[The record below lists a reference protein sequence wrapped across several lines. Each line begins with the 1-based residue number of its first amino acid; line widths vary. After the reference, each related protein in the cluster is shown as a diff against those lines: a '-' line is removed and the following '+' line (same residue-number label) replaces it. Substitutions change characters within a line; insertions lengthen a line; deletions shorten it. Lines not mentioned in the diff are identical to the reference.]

1 MSRFRIEPV
10 VFVVGLAAVC
20 WIGAGYAVTNPL
32 ASAVT
37 LLIGACYVAGA
48 WELYRFQQA
57 TATLA
62 RAVAQLNAPPARLAG
77 WLDTLHPGLR
87 NAVRARIEGERVGL
101 PGPAL
106 APYLTGLLVLLGM
119 LGTLLGMVVTLK
131 GTGAALESATDL
143 DAIRA
148 SLAAPVNG
156 LGFAFGTSIA
166 GVATSAMLGL
176 LSALCRRA
184 RIEAAQQL
192 DVKIATTLR
201 AFSRSHQREA
211 SFKLLQ
217 RQADAMPA
225 LVDKLGAL
233 MTLIERQGAAQHEQQ
248 IATQQAFAANAEAA
262 WSRLAA
268 SVGQS
273 LKSSAA
279 ESARAAGAALQ
290 PVVEATMAGLA
301 RESASM
307 QGALTQAVQQQLEGL
322 VSGFEAS
329 TANVAEIWNR
339 ALAQHRQTSEALAAD
354 LGGALE
360 RFNASFE
367 QRAAG
372 LLDGVSTRFESVSGT
387 MSQAWQAAL
396 DQQTRAGEKLAAAN
410 QQALA
415 AATATFEQHSA
426 SLLRAVDESHA
437 DLQTRLGARDE
448 ARLASWA
455 EALAAMA
462 ATLRTEW
469 QASSAASAQRQ
480 QEICATLA
488 QTANE
493 IAAQAQ
499 QHASKTIAE
508 IDRLVDAAAAAPK
521 AAATLHAEIAS
532 RDAQRLEA
540 WTASLAAM
548 SAALREQWQA
558 TSAATAQRQQEI
570 CATLAQTAND
580 IATQSQAHNAGT
592 IAEIGRLVQ
601 AASVAPQAA
610 AEVIA
615 ELRQKLSDSMVR
627 DTAMLDE
634 RNRLLATL
642 ETLLDAVNRAST
654 EQRSAI
660 DALVSTSSALL
671 ERVGGQFSASV
682 EAGSGKLG
690 EIAAQVSGSAV
701 EVASLGDAF
710 GAAVSV
716 FGESNDKLVA
726 HLERIEA
733 ALDKSL
739 ARSDD
744 QLAYYVAQAREVID
758 LSMLSQKQIV
768 ENLQQLASQRASAGA
783 EAA

>member
-62 RAVAQLNAPPARLAG
+62 RAVAQLNTPPARLAG

-156 LGFAFGTSIA
+156 LGLAFGTSIA

-201 AFSRSHQREA
+201 AFSPAHQREA

-273 LKSSAA
+273 LKASAA

-307 QGALTQAVQQQLEGL
+307 QGALKQAVQQQLEGL
-322 VSGFEAS
+322 VNGFEAS

-339 ALAQHRQTSEALAAD
+339 ALAQHRQTSEVLAAD

-396 DQQTRAGEKLAAAN
+396 EQQARAGEKLAAGN

-415 AATATFEQHSA
+415 TAAAAFEQHSA
-426 SLLRAVDESHA
+426 ALLRAVDESHA
-437 DLQTRLGARDE
+437 DLQTKLGARDE

-469 QASSAASAQRQ
+469 EATSAVSAQRQ
-480 QEICATLA
+480 QEICAALA
-488 QTANE
+488 QTAND
-493 IAAQAQ
+493 IAAHSQ

-508 IDRLVDAAAAAPK
+508 IDRLVDAASQAPK

-548 SAALREQWQA
+548 SAALREQWEA

-580 IATQSQAHNAGT
+580 ITAQSQAHNAST

-660 DALVSTSSALL
+660 DALVSTSSDLL

-690 EIAAQVSGSAV
+690 AIAAQVSGSAV